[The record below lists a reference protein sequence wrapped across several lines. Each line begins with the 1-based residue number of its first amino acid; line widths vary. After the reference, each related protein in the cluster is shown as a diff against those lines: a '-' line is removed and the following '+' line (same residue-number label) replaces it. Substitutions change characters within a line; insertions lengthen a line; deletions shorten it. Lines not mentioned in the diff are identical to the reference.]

1 MALREQ
7 LSEYRCGDN
16 LHEGFFCYDDSFPG
30 PQPVVLISHDWS
42 GRGEF
47 AEKKAHRLA
56 YHGFAA
62 FALDM
67 YGKGKRGTTTEENQ
81 ALMMPLMQDRS
92 LLAKRINS
100 ALTHVRTLPQV
111 DARRVAAMGFCFGG
125 LCVLDLARSGA
136 DVRGV
141 VSFHGILK
149 PNGLPPAPRVNAKV
163 LILHGYDDP
172 MAPPEDVL
180 AISKEFTQAGA
191 DWQLH
196 AYGGTMH
203 AFTNPQANNAAGGML
218 YNDKAHR
225 RSWLSL
231 MAFLEEVLR

>member
-1 MALREQ
+1 MALHEQ
-7 LSEYRCGDN
+7 LSEYRCGDT
-16 LHEGFFCYDDSFPG
+16 LHEGFFCYDDAFPG
-30 PQPVVLISHDWS
+30 PLPVVMISHDWS
-42 GRGEF
+42 GCGEF
-47 AEKKAHRLA
+47 AQKKAHRLA

-67 YGKGKRGTTTEENQ
+67 YGKGKRGTTQEECQ
-81 ALMMPLMQDRS
+81 ALMMPLVQDRT
-92 LLAKRINS
+92 LLAKRINA
-100 ALTHVRTLPQV
+100 ALAHVKQLPQV

-125 LCVLDLARSGA
+125 LCALDLARSGA

-141 VSFHGILK
+141 ISFHGLLK
-149 PNGLPPAPRVNAKV
+149 PNGLPPVPRINARI

-196 AYGGTMH
+196 AYGGTLH
-203 AFTNPQANNAAGGML
+203 AFTNPNAKNAAGGML
-218 YNDKAHR
+218 YNEKAQR
-225 RSWLSL
+225 RSWHSL
-231 MAFLEEVLR
+231 VSFLEEVLR

>member
-7 LSEYRCGDN
+7 LSEYRCGDT
-16 LHEGFFCYDDSFPG
+16 LLEGLFCYDDSFPG

-47 AEKKAHRLA
+47 TRKKAHRLA
-56 YHGFAA
+56 YHGFAG
-62 FALDM
+62 FALDV

-81 ALMMPLMQDRS
+81 ALMMPLINDRA
-92 LLAKRINS
+92 LLAKRMNA
-100 ALTHVRTLPQV
+100 ALEHVRTFPQV
-111 DARRVAAMGFCFGG
+111 DESRVAAMGFCFGG

-149 PNGLPPAPRVNAKV
+149 PNGLPPAPKIKSKALV
-163 LILHGYDDP
+163 LHGYDDP

-180 AISKEFTQAGA
+180 ALAKELTQGGS

-196 AYGGTMH
+196 AYGGTKH
-203 AFTNPQANNAAGGML
+203 AFTNPDANNAAMGLL
-218 YNDKAHR
+218 YNEKAHR
-225 RSWLSL
+225 RSWQSL

>member
-7 LSEYRCGDN
+7 LIEYRSDDT
-16 LHEGFFCYDDSFPG
+16 LLEGFFCFDDELPR
-30 PQPVVLISHDWS
+30 PLPAVIISHDWG

-47 AEKKAHRLA
+47 VEKKARRLA
-56 YHGFAA
+56 THGYAA

-67 YGKGKRGTTTEENQ
+67 YGKGKRGSTQEECV
-81 ALMMPLMQDRS
+81 ALMTPLAQNRA

-100 ALTHVRTLPQV
+100 ALTHVKQLPQV

-125 LCVLDLARSGA
+125 MCALDLARSGA
-136 DVRGV
+136 DLRGV
-141 VSFHGILK
+141 VSFHGLLK
-149 PNGLPPAPRVNAKV
+149 PNGLPPASRINAKI
-163 LILHGYDDP
+163 LIMHGYDDP

-180 AISKEFTQAGA
+180 AIAKEFTQAAA

-196 AYGGTMH
+196 AYGGTLH
-203 AFTNPQANNAAGGML
+203 AFTNPNANNAAGGML
-218 YNDKAHR
+218 YSEKAQR
-225 RSWLSL
+225 RSWHSL

>member
-7 LSEYRCGDN
+7 LSEYRCGDSV
-16 LHEGFFCYDDSFPG
+16 HEGYFCYDDAFPG
-30 PQPVVLISHDWS
+30 PLPVVLISHDWS

-56 YHGFAA
+56 YHGYAA

-67 YGKGKRGTTTEENQ
+67 YGKGKRGKNPEENQ

-92 LLAKRINS
+92 LLAKRINA
-100 ALTHVRTLPQV
+100 ALAHVRTLPQV

-149 PNGLPPAPRVNAKV
+149 PNGLPPASKINAKILV
-163 LILHGYDDP
+163 LHGYDDP

-180 AISKEFTQAGA
+180 ALAKELTQAGA

-196 AYGGTMH
+196 AYGGTVH
-203 AFTNPQANNAAGGML
+203 AFTNPAANNLAGGMQ
-218 YNDKAHR
+218 YNEKAQR
-225 RSWLSL
+225 RSWHSL
-231 MAFLEEVLR
+231 TAFLDEVLR